1 MADSA
6 ASSAASTELPYVLIV
21 RGEFLDYQIGD
32 RISDAATIKEI
43 LAGDMAVYVIKAA
56 KAD

>member
-6 ASSAASTELPYVLIV
+6 KNASPELDYVLVV
-21 RGEFLDYQIGD
+21 RHAFLDYQVGD
-32 RISDAATIKEI
+32 KISDATEI
-43 LAGDMAVYVIKAA
+43 ANILSGDMAVYVIKAA